1 MGILHTWM
9 NRIDRMGF
17 TSPSNLRLS
26 VNFAPIFWLKKV
38 PSQEPNSSHPVY
50 PVNLKCTEN
59 VGHNILCWLV
69 DLLTSIQEKMW
80 SLVVEE
86 RSKNDITK
94 SDLVYV
100 SLVLDEELSKL
111 EPNKVNF
118 SRLKIDSKSSVGFIR
133 AMKPH
138 CENILR
144 EYDRRELLEQ
154 RRKERDKR

>member
-1 MGILHTWM
+1 M

-17 TSPSNLRLS
+17 TSSSNLRS
-26 VNFAPIFWLKKV
+26 SMNSAPLFWLKKD

-86 RSKNDITK
+86 RSK
-94 SDLVYV
+94 
-100 SLVLDEELSKL
+100 
-111 EPNKVNF
+111 
-118 SRLKIDSKSSVGFIR
+118 
-133 AMKPH
+133 
-138 CENILR
+138 
-144 EYDRRELLEQ
+144 Q
-154 RRKERDKR
+154 